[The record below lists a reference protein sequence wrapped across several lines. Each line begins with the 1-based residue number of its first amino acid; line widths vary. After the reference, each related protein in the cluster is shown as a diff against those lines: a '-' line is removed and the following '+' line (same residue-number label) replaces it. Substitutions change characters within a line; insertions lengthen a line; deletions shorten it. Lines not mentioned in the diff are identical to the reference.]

1 MFIIPTHAY
10 SLHSLQVQANAAVV
24 SLAFRLAK
32 KTSLCT
38 WPSNFRSNQTVG
50 SIAQI
55 FGVDPLT
62 LMAVYRSR
70 QF

>member
-10 SLHSLQVQANAAVV
+10 SLHSLQVQANTTVV
-24 SLAFRLAK
+24 SLAFRLEK
-32 KTSLCT
+32 KTSLRT
-38 WPSNFRSNQTVG
+38 WPSNFRLNQTVG

-55 FGVDPLT
+55 FGVDLLT
-62 LMAVYRSR
+62 LMAVCHSR